1 MKKSFRRCV
10 IIGPKTWEALQELAI
25 EEERSVSDLIREA
38 VTVLIK
44 RKNKRTGSPVE
55 YDPVKDRYE
64 N

>member
-10 IIGPKTWEALQELAI
+10 IIGPKTWKALQELAI

-44 RKNKRTGSPVE
+44 RKNKRASEPVN
-55 YDPVKDRYE
+55 YDPVKDRYK